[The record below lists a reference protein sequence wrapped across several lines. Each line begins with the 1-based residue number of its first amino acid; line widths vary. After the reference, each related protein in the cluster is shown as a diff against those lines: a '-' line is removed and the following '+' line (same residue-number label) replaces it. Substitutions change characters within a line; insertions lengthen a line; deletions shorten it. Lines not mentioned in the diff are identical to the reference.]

1 MIRGPGT
8 QYVDTQGGAAIQGN
22 VYLPSGDF
30 IGRDQYKNYYIQQV
44 VSVFMPRV
52 GADVA
57 RESRAPYLA
66 GRPFQIADR
75 DLFTGREAE
84 RAIVLQQIHNPT
96 DRTTVIYG
104 PPAVGKTSFLSAGV
118 LPQLADSGA
127 EVLPVRDYGAGVP
140 FLRALLASRA
150 LELHVEIPQQA
161 SVPELMRMIVE
172 TSGRRL
178 ILVLDQFERFFL
190 PEVPAADRD
199 AWREMLVEACRI
211 IDPTAFQV
219 LIAVR
224 AAWQSALDRAWG
236 AALPGLRQTPVH
248 LAPFSYEQART
259 AILYPTRVLSIQP
272 VFDEAFLEQQLLPD
286 LDRLSPQQV
295 GQISPCDL
303 QIVCHHL
310 HQRARA
316 KGMQSIQSPL
326 YFEVTQDKG
335 AEWIL
340 DQHLEG
346 LLDQVSGARR
356 GLAKK
361 IATELLAQADA
372 GWINPRQLSL
382 TQGEGEALI
391 LTLEEMTQAGIFV
404 WHMTEET
411 ERAYTFASYSIA
423 SAAERA
429 LGRGAQKSIQA
440 RRESVYVWR
449 DWLVQGQLADAHQL
463 QILAQYPPT
472 DFPVERVLVML
483 RSAVAG
489 QLPVQPWLEHLESE
503 TTRSLLCELEKG
515 EVERDRL
522 TQRHQTAHI
531 LGLFDSDIS
540 VSPASEEFGPLTWT
554 AVTHPQQPVRETAVL
569 ALLSAYGEKV
579 ILRLQAAT
587 SATGWSH
594 RQQRQRLTELCG
606 VLLDARPALE
616 ESIRKRS
623 WGLWLLARGWRF
635 GRHFKRNWD
644 YVLLLTLGGSMTA
657 AFSVA
662 LLRAGLSF
670 WADRPVGE
678 TIYNGFSQ
686 MAFLSVALTLGLLL
700 ADLTRVNSVTTVA
713 DAAAS
718 RPLIPALAGGT
729 LLFTLTY
736 WGMIILKGTDKLLV
750 WALGVPV
757 AIGLSWAISGHPVS
771 TWRRYLRRLPYDLV
785 VPVVIASFVQALFE
799 FNSELGESL
808 AYTWPGNSYDRLP
821 DWLCRIGNVTALVG
835 IGDAALTALVMAGG
849 LTLGLFW
856 SYELY
861 RTWTKGA

>member
-1 MIRGPGT
+1 
-8 QYVDTQGGAAIQGN
+8 VDTQGGAAIQGN

-44 VSVFMPRV
+44 VSIFAPRA

-127 EVLPVRDYGAGVP
+127 EVMPVRDYGEGVP

-150 LELHVEIPQQA
+150 LELHVEVPQQA
-161 SVPELMRMIVE
+161 SAPELMRMIVE

-190 PEVPAADRD
+190 PEVSAADRD
-199 AWREMLVEACRI
+199 AWREVLAETCQIV
-211 IDPTAFQV
+211 DPAAFQV

-236 AALPGLRQTPVH
+236 AVLPGLRQAPVH
-248 LAPFSYEQART
+248 LSPFSYEQARM

-272 VFDEAFLEQQLLPD
+272 VFDAAFLEQQLLPD
-286 LDRLSPQQV
+286 LDRLSLQLEGRILP
-295 GQISPCDL
+295 GDL

-310 HQRARA
+310 HQRARS
-316 KGMQSIQSPL
+316 KGVQSIQSPL

-361 IATELLAQADA
+361 IVTELLAQADA
-372 GWINPRQLSL
+372 GWIKPRQLSL
-382 TQGEGEALI
+382 TQGDGEALI
-391 LTLEEMTQAGIFV
+391 PTLEEMTQAGIFV

-411 ERAYTFASYSIA
+411 ERAYAFASYSIA

-440 RRESVYVWR
+440 RRELVYVWR

-463 QILAQYPPT
+463 QILAQHPPT
-472 DFPVERVLVML
+472 DFPVEQVLVAL
-483 RSAVAG
+483 RSAVAE
-489 QLPVQPWLEHLESE
+489 QLPVQSWLERLEGDAAQV
-503 TTRSLLCELEKG
+503 LLRELEEG
-515 EVERDRL
+515 EITRGNERSTRRR
-522 TQRHQTAHI
+522 QAAHI
-531 LGLFDSDIS
+531 LGLLDTD
-540 VSPASEEFGPLTWT
+540 VPASPASEKFGPLTWT

-594 RQQRQRLTELCG
+594 RQQRQRLTELFG

-616 ESIRKRS
+616 ESIRKRI

-644 YVLLLTLGGSMTA
+644 YVLLLTVGGSMTA
-657 AFSVA
+657 ALGVA

-670 WADRPVGE
+670 WADYPVGHV
-678 TIYNGFSQ
+678 IYNAFSQ
-686 MAFLSVALTLGLLL
+686 MAFLSAALTLGLLL

-713 DAAAS
+713 DAASS

-736 WGMIILKGTDKLLV
+736 GGLIRLEGTDKPLV
-750 WALGVPV
+750 WALGV
-757 AIGLSWAISGHPVS
+757 
-771 TWRRYLRRLPYDLV
+771 LPYDLV

-799 FNSELGESL
+799 FNPELGESL
-808 AYTWPGNSYDRLP
+808 AYTWPGRQYSPLLP
-821 DWLCRIGNVTALVG
+821 LSVWLCG

-856 SYELY
+856 SYERY
-861 RTWTKGA
+861 RTWTEGA